1 MLMVKGIYSIL
12 DKHQRSRMI
21 ILLFMILGGA
31 VLETVGVSAVLP
43 LVSAVTDPSIIE
55 TNKHYQR
62 IYTLLNLDSSKQF
75 ILIMA
80 VLLIFV
86 YVFKNIYL
94 IALNNVQNHFV
105 TNNQRRLATRL
116 VNCYMRQEYL
126 FHVEHNVAE
135 LQRNV
140 EYDINNFMHVLT
152 NMLQLVTECL
162 VCGML
167 LVFLLITD
175 VYTTMLLIILMAV
188 FMLIFVKGVKKR
200 LKVLGRQTRD
210 YTANKTKFFL
220 EAFGG
225 IKEIKTSSREDYF
238 VNRYDRASKDYA
250 LAAQKQMLLTYMPKP
265 IMETLLI
272 CGLLLFMAIRIV
284 MGADVSKFIP
294 VMSVFAVAAIR
305 MLPSFNR
312 ISGNLNVLMF
322 NRASVD
328 EVSKDL
334 AQMKALDSKTAESI
348 EGSVIPLG
356 KIKCENIRFSYPES
370 PDRFVLDGV
379 DIEIPVNK
387 SVAFVGPSGS
397 GKTTLADIILGVLKP
412 VNGTVKVSDVDI
424 FDNIRSWHECVGYIP
439 QSIFLTD
446 DTVRSNVAFGIP
458 EDEIDDEK
466 VWRALEEAQIADF
479 FRNQEDG
486 INSLIGDR
494 GVKISG
500 GQRQRIGIARALY
513 ADPSVIVLD
522 EATSALDNDTEK
534 AVMDAIYQLSG
545 KKTMIIIAHRLST
558 ISECDII
565 YEIKDGLA
573 IKKDYKDIQN
583 G

>member
-1 MLMVKGIYSIL
+1 MIKGIYNIL
-12 DKHQRSRMI
+12 DKHQKSRMV

-55 TNKHYQR
+55 TNKLYNR
-62 IYTLLNLDSSKQF
+62 IFKLLNLDSSEQF
-75 ILIMA
+75 ILLMA
-80 VLLIFV
+80 ILLIIV
-86 YVFKNIYL
+86 YIFKNLYL
-94 IALNNVQNHFV
+94 IALNSVQNHFV

-116 VNCYMRQEYL
+116 VNCYMTQEYL

-152 NMLQLVTECL
+152 NVLQLITECL

-167 LVFLLITD
+167 LFFLFITD
-175 VYTTMLLIILMAV
+175 PYTTMLLVILMAV

-210 YTANKTKFFL
+210 FTANKTKFFL

-225 IKEIKTSSREDYF
+225 IKEIKTSSKEEYF

-250 LAAQKQMLLTYMPKP
+250 LAAQKQMLLTYIPKP

-284 MGADVSKFIP
+284 MGADVSRFIP
-294 VMSVFAVAAIR
+294 IMSVFAVAAIR

-334 AQMKALDSKTAESI
+334 AQMHELDVIHCDHSCEC
-348 EGSVIPLG
+348 EIPLD
-356 KIKCENIRFSYPES
+356 KVVCKNVRFSYPET
-370 PDRFVLDGV
+370 PDKYVLDGIN
-379 DIEIPVNK
+379 IEIPVNK

-412 VNGTVKVSDVDI
+412 IDGTVKVGNVDI
-424 FDNIRSWHECVGYIP
+424 FENIRSWHERVGYIP

-446 DTVRSNVAFGIP
+446 GTVRSNVAFGIP
-458 EDEIDDEK
+458 ENEIDDVK

-479 FRNQEDG
+479 FRNQKDG

-513 ADPSVIVLD
+513 SDPSVIVLD
-522 EATSALDNDTEK
+522 EATSALDNDTER

-565 YEIKDGLA
+565 YEIKDGVATKREYYDL
-573 IKKDYKDIQN
+573 IS